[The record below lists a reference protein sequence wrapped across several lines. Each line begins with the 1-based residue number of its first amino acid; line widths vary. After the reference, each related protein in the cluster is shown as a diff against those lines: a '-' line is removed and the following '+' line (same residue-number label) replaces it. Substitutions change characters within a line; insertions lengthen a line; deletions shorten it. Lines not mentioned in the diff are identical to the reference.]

1 MGPPNPSSE
10 SIHCRAVHYRFGSES
25 PVAPGLRCI
34 GNVAGDEDL
43 KREGQHQQ
51 AQARLQ
57 ESGEQ
62 AKDGFAKE

>member
-1 MGPPNPSSE
+1 MGIDDKANLTV
-10 SIHCRAVHYRFGSES
+10 IHHIGAAKEG
-25 PVAPGLRCI
+25 I